1 MDTVVLLHPGGTD
14 SSAMAVTA
22 AGLAGRFDV
31 RAPDRRHEPFSAM
44 AAATAAWIEAE
55 VGAPVHLLGHSDGA
69 IVALLVARSRPDLV
83 RRLVFSSGV
92 HHHSGWLPGVELE
105 ERHATEPAL
114 GPAELAEIAVPTLV
128 MAADRDE
135 MPLEHTV
142 ALFRA
147 LPDAQL
153 AIVPGTDHGSLVDK
167 PELCNAMIAAFL
179 AEGG

>member
-1 MDTVVLLHPGGTD
+1 M
-14 SSAMAVTA
+14 
-22 AGLAGRFDV
+22 
-31 RAPDRRHEPFSAM
+31 
-44 AAATAAWIEAE
+44 
-55 VGAPVHLLGHSDGA
+55 
-69 IVALLVARSRPDLV
+69 

-114 GPAELAEIAVPTLV
+114 GPAELAETTVPALV

-167 PELCNAMIAAFL
+167 PELCNAMIADFL
-179 AEGG
+179 AEGGSRAGVRSRP